1 MDIDNIKY
9 KGGKITFDYA
19 YQEYCTL
26 CNESIWEGN
35 GSYYFNALNLQIH
48 QRDALQFL
56 TQLLSLKIIL
66 LDTDMNVVT
75 LIVDFLIKWAQEY
88 VSKQGVTKMEINVT
102 KEGYCPWFE
111 LRN

>member
-1 MDIDNIKY
+1 MLFRSEMDRIISMP
-9 KGGKITFDYA
+9 
-19 YQEYCTL
+19 Q
-26 CNESIWEGN
+26 
-35 GSYYFNALNLQIH
+35 NLQIH

-88 VSKQGVTKMEINVT
+88 VSKQGVTKMEINVQRRRLL
-102 KEGYCPWFE
+102 PMV
-111 LRN
+111 

>member
-1 MDIDNIKY
+1 MTMHIKSTVPYATNRYGKEMDRIISMP
-9 KGGKITFDYA
+9 
-19 YQEYCTL
+19 Q
-26 CNESIWEGN
+26 
-35 GSYYFNALNLQIH
+35 NLQIH

-75 LIVDFLIKWAQEY
+75 LIVDFLIKRAQEY

-102 KEGYCPWFE
+102 KKEVTAHGLNYE
-111 LRN
+111 IKHI

>member
-1 MDIDNIKY
+1 MKEMDRIISMP
-9 KGGKITFDYA
+9 
-19 YQEYCTL
+19 Q
-26 CNESIWEGN
+26 
-35 GSYYFNALNLQIH
+35 NLQIH

-88 VSKQGVTKMEINVT
+88 VSKQEIGRAHV
-102 KEGYCPWFE
+102 
-111 LRN
+111 